1 MLLGDSLKLL
11 SREKKKL
18 NQCGDCRLNGALGH
32 ISVTQFMTGTTK
44 GLGAGDGEQLNEIKQ
59 IGEYIDFHC
68 TKVTTE
74 ITVRCE
80 I

>member
-1 MLLGDSLKLL
+1 M
-11 SREKKKL
+11 
-18 NQCGDCRLNGALGH
+18 A
-32 ISVTQFMTGTTK
+32 GTAK

-68 TKVTTE
+68 TKGTTE